1 MAEVDTID
9 IPDVASATKT
19 VATMSKAIKTFG
31 LPTDAKSAATDATS
45 VTMMQVL
52 KEMSDRLQ
60 LLATSLGVTLV
71 GGAIPINVAGGG
83 NANLGNDID
92 AIAAAATS
100 AAPVLNFN
108 YGFNGTSWDRLRVD
122 GGKNLKVA
130 PSVSASANGLTS
142 SRVKAAASTNAT
154 NLKASAGS
162 IASIDVFNVAA
173 YSVFLQLYNKAS
185 APTVGTDVPVWT
197 IPIAAGTGFSR
208 SFPTGKSFAT
218 GISYA
223 ITKLQADTDTTV
235 VVANDL
241 TGSIDWI

>member
-1 MAEVDTID
+1 MTTS
-9 IPDVASATKT
+9 DVKITAGAGTN
-19 VATMSKAIKTFG
+19 VATYDITEDAETKKIQRVAINDSAGADAMGSVGTAAVS
-31 LPTDAKSAATDATS
+31 TDSTGTA
-45 VTMMQVL
+45 
-52 KEMSDRLQ
+52 LQ
-60 LLATSLGVTLV
+60 FLRGIVKLLAGTIHVDVPS
-71 GGAIPINVAGGG
+71 G

-92 AIAAAATS
+92 AIVAAPIN

-108 YGFNGTSWDRLRVD
+108 YGFNGTTWDRLRVD

-142 SRVKAAASTNAT
+142 SRVKAAATTNAT
-154 NLKASAGS
+154 SLKASAGN

-218 GISYA
+218 GIAYA
-223 ITKLQADTDTTV
+223 ITKLQADTDTTA